1 VTETPLKVMLV
12 EDHRLVR
19 TALKQTLIAAGIEL
33 IAEAGT
39 AAEALD
45 LARGVRPDV
54 MLVDIDLPD
63 MNGIALVREL
73 APRLPDCQIV
83 MLTGSQETDN
93 AVAAVRNGAVGYL
106 TKDMSP
112 EALVRALKG
121 IRQGDLPMPRRIASG
136 LVKELAR
143 PQTGRE
149 IGGLS
154 GREEEVL
161 RLISDGLTDREVG
174 EALGISPRTVG
185 RHVGN
190 ILAKLGVRNRAEAA
204 RRLREGL

>member
-1 VTETPLKVMLV
+1 MLV
-12 EDHRLVR
+12 EDHGLVR
-19 TALKQTLIAAGIEL
+19 TALKQTLTAAGIDL

-39 AAEALD
+39 AAEALA
-45 LARGVRPDV
+45 LARDVRPAV

-93 AVAAVRNGAVGYL
+93 AIAAVRNGAVGYL

-112 EALVRALKG
+112 EALVRAVKG
-121 IRQGDLPMPRRIASG
+121 IRQGDLPMPRRIASR
-136 LVKELAR
+136 LVQELAR
-143 PQTGRE
+143 PQSGRQV
-149 IGGLS
+149 GGLS
-154 GREEEVL
+154 EREDEVL

-174 EALGISPRTVG
+174 DALGISPRTVG